1 MNAFEKGKGAKLQLY
16 VPGEPGM
23 RPVQRST
30 GTSRTDVAKKMR
42 KMLGELKDAR
52 DWPLLNGVRE
62 KRITLGALYDAYAAK
77 ALDELRKSISATN
90 LAEHKDEWQQWVK
103 TERGDTGTDALYR
116 QQVDTLVA
124 DPFRSHELTKARVK
138 KWLGSLERASTGTR
152 RKYFYALKSF
162 VGYLIEAEVLKS
174 DPLAG
179 MSAPKKN
186 KARLRWVTEDVDR
199 AIVAR
204 TSPKYRALFA
214 FLKGTGADVSAA
226 LRAVKRDIDFARGV
240 VYLRGTKTDRRA
252 VHEGI
257 VETWALELLRD
268 HARFLDANALL
279 FAGLDR
285 KAASHHHDRVIGKV
299 NVADY
304 TLKDSRHSIAVR
316 MRFAGYSF
324 EQIAEQLGN
333 TVHQTATIYARF
345 KPTVE
350 NKGVSQA

>member
-1 MNAFEKGKGAKLQLY
+1 VNAFEKGKGAKLQLY

-30 GTSRTDVAKKMR
+30 GTARADIARKMR
-42 KMLGELKDAR
+42 KMLGEMKDAR
-52 DWPLLNGVRE
+52 DWSLLNAVRE
-62 KRITLGALYDAYAAK
+62 KRLTLGALYDAYAAK
-77 ALDELRKSISATN
+77 SLDTLRASLAATN
-90 LAEHKDEWQQWVK
+90 LAAYKDEWQQWVR
-103 TERGDTGTDALYR
+103 TERGDTGTDANYR
-116 QQVDTLVA
+116 QQVDTLVT
-124 DPFRSHELTKARVK
+124 DPFPSHELTKARVK
-138 KWLGSLERASTGTR
+138 QWLGSLEKTSPGTR

-162 VGYLIEAEVLKS
+162 IGYLIDADVFKR

-179 MSAPKKN
+179 MTAPKKN
-186 KARLRWVTEDVDR
+186 QARLRWVPEDVDR

-257 VETWALELLRD
+257 IEAWALELLRD
-268 HARFLDANALL
+268 HARFLGPNAKL
-279 FAGLDR
+279 FPGLDR
-285 KAASHHHDRVIGKV
+285 RAASHHHERVIAKV
-299 NVADY
+299 GVEDY
-304 TLKDSRHSIAVR
+304 TLKDARHSVAVR

-350 NKGVSQA
+350 NKGVGEA